1 MVPWTYFRR
10 MPNRA
15 LVPFLVVLLAWVG
28 VAAGLMIGTDQLE
41 LHQRINRALPAWAD
55 PFFVYGTHLADGY
68 LTAVVALALLL
79 RNWRSMLLVGTASLL
94 SSFIVQFVKRNVF
107 AAHRP
112 GYYLDQM
119 PGLRVPDGVELMHHF
134 SFPSG
139 HSTAAFALC
148 LSLALLI
155 NQRGWA
161 VALAVGAV
169 LLAGSRVWI
178 SQHFTEDVVAGAL
191 LGVFSAWLMHSLL
204 FGRWRNVEW
213 LDRSP
218 LRRAHKEWSDGSN

>member
-1 MVPWTYFRR
+1 

-28 VAAGLMIGTDQLE
+28 VAAGLMVGTDQLE
-41 LHQRINRALPAWAD
+41 LHQRINAALPAWAD
-55 PFFVYGTHLADGY
+55 PFFVHGTHLADGY
-68 LTAVVALALLL
+68 LTAAIALALLW
-79 RNWRSMLLVGTASLL
+79 RNWRSMVLVGSASLL
-94 SSFIVQFVKRNVF
+94 SSIIVQFVKRNVF

-112 GYYLDQM
+112 GYFLDQM
-119 PGLRVPDGVELMHHF
+119 PGLRVPEGVELMHHF

-161 VALAVGAV
+161 VALSVGAV
-169 LLAGSRVWI
+169 MLAGRRVWI

-191 LGVFSAWLMHSLL
+191 LGVFCAWLMHSLL
-204 FGRWRNVEW
+204 FGRWRSVEW

-218 LRRAHKEWSDGSN
+218 FRRMRAKWSNEAE

>member
-1 MVPWTYFRR
+1 

-28 VAAGLMIGTDQLE
+28 VAAGLMVGNDQLE
-41 LHQRINRALPAWAD
+41 LHQRINAALPAWAD

-68 LTAVVALALLL
+68 LTAAIALALLWL
-79 RNWRSMLLVGTASLL
+79 NWRSMLLVGTASLL

-161 VALAVGAV
+161 VALAVAAV

-191 LGVFSAWLMHSLL
+191 LGVFCAWLMHSLL

-218 LRRAHKEWSDGSN
+218 LRRKRKEWSDAHK